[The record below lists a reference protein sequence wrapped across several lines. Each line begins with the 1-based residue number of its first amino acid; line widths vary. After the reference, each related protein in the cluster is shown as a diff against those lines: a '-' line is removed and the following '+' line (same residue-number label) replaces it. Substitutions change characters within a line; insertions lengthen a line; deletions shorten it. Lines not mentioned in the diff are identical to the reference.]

1 MTKNPQKILT
11 GRYHVVPRTLIL
23 VFKDDKVLLQK
34 GAQAKKLWAGLYNG
48 LGGHIERGE
57 DVLSSAKRELLEESG
72 LTCADLQICGMVMI
86 DVNEDEG
93 ILMFVLS
100 GWNPAGEIRGSEEGI
115 PKWIPIAQ
123 VKQLPV
129 VEDIPLMIERVKGK
143 HGNIPFSGHYAYGPD
158 GKRIE
163 VFN

>member
-1 MTKNPQKILT
+1 MTINPQKILQ

-23 VFKDDKVLLQK
+23 VFKGEQVLLQK

-57 DVLSSAKRELLEESG
+57 DVLTSARRELLEESG
-72 LTCADLQICGMVMI
+72 LTCDDLRLYGTVMI
-86 DVNEDEG
+86 DVNEQEG

-100 GWNPAGEIRGSEEGI
+100 GSKPKGEIRGSEEGI
-115 PKWIPIAQ
+115 PEWISIDQ

-129 VEDIPLMIERVKGK
+129 VDDIPVMIERIRRHHGK
-143 HGNIPFSGHYAYGPD
+143 APFSGSYVYDPD
-158 GKRIE
+158 GKKTE

>member
-1 MTKNPQKILT
+1 MSNNPQKILH

-23 VFKDDKVLLQK
+23 VFKDKEVLLQK
-34 GAQAKKLWAGLYNG
+34 GAQTKKLWAGLYNG

-57 DVLSSAKRELLEESG
+57 DVLASARRELMEESG
-72 LTCADLQICGMVMI
+72 LTCDDLALWGTVMI
-86 DVNEDEG
+86 DVNEQEG

-100 GWNPAGEIRGSEEGI
+100 GSKPEGEIRGSEEGI
-115 PKWIPIAQ
+115 PEWISIDQ

-129 VEDIPLMIERVKGK
+129 VGDIPVMIERIRNHKGN
-143 HGNIPFSGHYAYGPD
+143 HPFSGSYTYDSD

-163 VFN
+163 AFS

>member
-1 MTKNPQKILT
+1 MTKNPQKILH

-23 VFKDDKVLLQK
+23 IFKDDRVLLQK
-34 GAQAKKLWAGLYNG
+34 GSQTKKLWAGLYNG

-57 DVLSSAKRELLEESG
+57 DVLSSARRELLEEAG
-72 LTCADLQICGMVMI
+72 LTCADLRICGMVMI

-100 GWNPAGEIRGSEEGI
+100 GMNPAGEIRASDEGV
-115 PKWIPIAQ
+115 PEWIPISK

-129 VEDIPLMIERVKGK
+129 VDDIPSMIERVKR
-143 HGNIPFSGHYAYGPD
+143 HQGNIPFSGYYTYGPD